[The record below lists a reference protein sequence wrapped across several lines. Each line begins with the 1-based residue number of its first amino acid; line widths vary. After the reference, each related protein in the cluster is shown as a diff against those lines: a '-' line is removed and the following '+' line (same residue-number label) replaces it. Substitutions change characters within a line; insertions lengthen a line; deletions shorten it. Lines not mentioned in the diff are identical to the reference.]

1 MPQWSGQE
9 IKVETDAMMIER
21 LLNNLLSNVIK
32 YPENKESFIGRIG
45 RVRKVA
51 VEIIDNGP
59 VIEESHL
66 PYLFDA
72 FYRAKNEIEGSG
84 LGLAIAKRIVQLHKG
99 RISARTTT
107 DKSTVFVFTIPR
119 KQCRGKHQ
127 QPKLE

>member
-59 VIEESHL
+59 AIEENHL
-66 PYLFDA
+66 PCLFDA
-72 FYRAKNEIEGSG
+72 FYRASNEIEGSG
-84 LGLAIAKRIVQLHKG
+84 LGLATAKRVAQLHKG
-99 RISARTTT
+99 KIAARPAA
-107 DKSTVFVFTIPR
+107 DRSTVFVFTIPR
-119 KQCRGKHQ
+119 KQRRGKHQ
-127 QPKLE
+127 QPKPE